1 MEGWTMKILTNLLTL
16 LMVFALNSSMATA
29 GSNKQGLVNQQSQ
42 TAFSAR
48 QYCRSSG
55 GQVTETANQNI
66 YLCCYKNKH
75 KCIVS
80 DTGKTVSWT
89 IPYEGQAWTPAQIK
103 AQLLQLLD
111 GTDTFPGTETLAWSV
126 RDGQ

>member
-1 MEGWTMKILTNLLTL
+1 MKIHIQILTF
-16 LMVFALNSSMATA
+16 LMVFGLLSGTVNAS
-29 GSNKQGLVNQQSQ
+29 GNKEGLDDQQSQ

-55 GQVTETANQNI
+55 GRVTETDNRNI
-66 YLCCYKNKH
+66 YLCCYAKKN

-80 DTGKTVSWT
+80 DSSKTVSWS

-111 GTDTFPGTETLAWSV
+111 VTDTFPGTKTLARLE

>member
-1 MEGWTMKILTNLLTL
+1 MKILTNLLTI

-29 GSNKQGLVNQQSQ
+29 GSIMQGHEKQQQSAD
-42 TAFSAR
+42 AFSPR

-55 GQVTETANQNI
+55 GQVTETANQDV

-80 DTGKTVSWT
+80 DTSQAVSWS

-111 GTDTFPGTETLAWSV
+111 GTDTFTGTETLAWLE
-126 RDGQ
+126 RGGQ